1 MLFEDLRPKITNLK
15 YTHDGAVEEIYNLV
29 REKGFSS
36 ILELGTAFGKTTAA
50 IAAALQENGG
60 GFVETVDLHVVEERF
75 HKNSCKTVINDL
87 GLAEFTIINHE
98 NHSYNWYLKKQIETQ
113 LKAGKIEPK
122 YDFVF
127 LDGAHN
133 FTIDGLAFHLCDR
146 LLKPGGVILFDDLKY
161 NIFDLNEAQGTSNEF
176 TLDSFDPRAR
186 VVRTPM
192 GEDEL
197 KACHVGLIYELMVKT
212 HPGYGDFK
220 YSNNQNWG
228 YATKLGS

>member
-1 MLFEDLRPKITNLK
+1 M
-15 YTHDGAVEEIYNLV
+15 
-29 REKGFSS
+29 
-36 ILELGTAFGKTTAA
+36 
-50 IAAALQENGG
+50 
-60 GFVETVDLHVVEERF
+60 
-75 HKNSCKTVINDL
+75 
-87 GLAEFTIINHE
+87 
-98 NHSYNWYLKKQIETQ
+98 
-113 LKAGKIEPK
+113 
-122 YDFVF
+122 
-127 LDGAHN
+127 
-133 FTIDGLAFHLCDR
+133 
-146 LLKPGGVILFDDLKY
+146 ILFDDLKY

-212 HPGYGDFK
+212 HPGYGDFS